1 MSIVKMQR
9 LRLIALAQDR
19 DALLD
24 RLLHAGC
31 VELSE
36 PTSYLADEDWANWRK
51 QSGYTL
57 EQQVRIVEKIKSG
70 ELIIPKEV
78 RKALEEEEKAQAEL
92 PPRSVH
98 PEVEA
103 WPEMADNFL
112 KKYFR
117 GN

>member
-36 PTSYLADEDWANWRK
+36 PTSYLADEDWARLLHRDA
-51 QSGYTL
+51 GHL
-57 EQQVRIVEKIKSG
+57 PELKSQAG
-70 ELIIPKEV
+70 EF
-78 RKALEEEEKAQAEL
+78 RQALEL
-92 PPRSVH
+92 SLIH
-98 PEVEA
+98 I
-103 WPEMADNFL
+103 
-112 KKYFR
+112 
-117 GN
+117 